1 MKYVV
6 TRGTNRRSDR
16 MQQEMEEMF
25 RSLLPGRTA
34 VDPNHNGLWRPAV
47 EVYETERSLVINV
60 EIAGID
66 QNHLRISLDGDRLLI
81 RGIRHDRGQAEK
93 RSYHEARIPYG
104 AFGADVFVPFPIDA
118 DGIEAD
124 YAEGFLRMELP
135 RSKARAIVPRSVNV
149 SANEGVE
156 NS

>member
-1 MKYVV
+1 
-6 TRGTNRRSDR
+6 
-16 MQQEMEEMF
+16 MQQEMEELF
-25 RSLLPGRTA
+25 RAMLPGRSG
-34 VDPNHNGLWRPAV
+34 VDPNHSGLWRPAV
-47 EVYETERSLVINV
+47 EVYETEQALVVHV

-81 RGIRHDRGQAEK
+81 RGVRHDRGQSEK

-124 YAEGFLRMELP
+124 YNEGFLSMKLP
-135 RSKARAIVPRSVNV
+135 RLQARAIVPRSVNV
-149 SANEGVE
+149 SSGEGVE